1 MTITHK
7 IAPHLWF
14 DREAVEAAQFYISI
28 FPNSRLD
35 YVTVLHDTPSGDVE
49 SLLFKLMGQPFYAI
63 SAGPLFQFNPS
74 ISFTVQC
81 ASAEEVDSLWHRLIE
96 GGRVL
101 MPLDAYPPFSQR
113 YGWLKDRYGVS
124 WQLIASGE
132 PSAGLP
138 TVYPSLLFVGENYG
152 KAEEALH
159 FYTSVFRNSAIGSIV
174 RCGPGQTT
182 DREEAIL
189 FADFLLENQRF
200 TLGESGFP
208 HEFTFNEAISLIVN
222 CETQAEIDDYW
233 ERLSAVPEAEQC
245 GWLKDRYGVSW
256 QIVLAAMDEM
266 MRTGSPEQIARVTQ
280 AFLPMKKLDLAA
292 LERAFWAA

>member
-7 IAPHLWF
+7 ITPHLWF

-35 YVTVLHDTPSGDVE
+35 YVTVLRDTPSGDAE
-49 SLLFKLMGQPFYAI
+49 SVAFTLMGQPFQAI

-81 ASAEEVDSLWHRLIE
+81 ASAEEVNSLWNRLIE
-96 GGRVL
+96 GGQAL

-132 PSAGLP
+132 PTDDLP
-138 TVYPSLLFVGENYG
+138 MVYPSLLFVGQNYG
-152 KAEEALH
+152 KAEEAVH
-159 FYTSVFRNSAIGSIV
+159 FYTSVFKNSAIRSIV
-174 RCGPGQTT
+174 RYGPGQTV
-182 DREEAIL
+182 DREDAIL
-189 FADFLLENQRF
+189 FADFLLENHRF
-200 TLGESGFP
+200 TIGESAFS
-208 HEFTFNEAISLIVN
+208 HDFTFTGAISLMVN
-222 CETQAEIDDYW
+222 CDTQTEIDYYW

-245 GWLKDRYGVSW
+245 GWLLDRYGVSW
-256 QIVLAAMDEM
+256 QIVPAAMDEM

-280 AFLPMKKLDLAA
+280 AFLPMKKLDLTA
-292 LERAFWAA
+292 LEQAFSAA